1 MSCPY
6 ANNATLYS
14 YSIPNKQ
21 FLPKSQNYNKAF
33 NNWERRSRYLLKE
46 MVKYQI
52 YVECLEQSIRF
63 QAEARESQEAEATAA
78 AVTAT
83 EAEAVLVV
91 EAEEAAI
98 VAEADV
104 PSERSSAELERLE
117 VPTDDESCP
126 TEVAVVV

>member
-1 MSCPY
+1 MYCSY
-6 ANNATLYS
+6 ANNASLSSCST
-14 YSIPNKQ
+14 PDKQ
-21 FLPKSQNYNKAF
+21 FLPKSQNYSKAF

-63 QAEARESQEAEATAA
+63 QTEAREAQEAEAVAA
-78 AVTAT
+78 A
-83 EAEAVLVV
+83 EAELVV
-91 EAEEAAI
+91 EAEEATI

-104 PSERSSAELERLE
+104 PSGRSSAELERLE

-126 TEVAVVV
+126 TEVAVSV